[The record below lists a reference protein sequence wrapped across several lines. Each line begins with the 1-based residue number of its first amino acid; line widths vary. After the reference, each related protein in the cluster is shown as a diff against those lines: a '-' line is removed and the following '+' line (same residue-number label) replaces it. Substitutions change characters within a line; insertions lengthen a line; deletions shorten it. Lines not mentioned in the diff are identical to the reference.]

1 VTFLFLDKYLISV
14 EKVPIMRAREFTKN
28 KISEGVDELFEIN
41 MSPKNLERLV
51 ADIPGARVGI
61 EFEMVVPGIGNP
73 DNDDFDSEPDMDAD
87 ERVYDIDDV
96 ITFFD
101 QGDVNPTSDI
111 RRLRESLEEKF
122 NEWVDQVVEER
133 WERDRREIVSDYI
146 VNNDLESEKEEDEDF
161 DEFLDRKLEDD
172 DFVNEV
178 REEWRDEQYG
188 DFDQGDFFSDQRW
201 TYASDVYND
210 FASVSVLWPIWT
222 EAPEGGSIDAD
233 DIVKD
238 FGQTLG
244 VKVLYSERYHGA
256 KSSST
261 LTWRVEP
268 DGSIDPGASDDV
280 GLEFITP
287 HRGLPLDE
295 MITKMEEVRAWALA
309 NDCYTNRSTGL
320 HINVSVPNTSMIS
333 VDYVKLVLLLGD
345 QYVLDMFGRS
355 ANTFAK
361 SSYKEIV
368 SRIQSNPA
376 GVTEVLDKM
385 KKYLAHLGA
394 QSIHNGSTNK
404 YVSVN
409 FKGDYVEFRSPGGD
423 WLNETYWNQV
433 KNTIFRFVVALDAA
447 TKPDKYKEEYLKKLY
462 KLIAPPGKEP
472 ELDILGKMIAGY
484 LSGEVSKNDIIQRYT
499 VKRYAYRNK
508 ESPISSELPTTTQS
522 NTPANATNLP
532 PRNTEYIVYMA
543 DTNLPIGTFLARA
556 NDAESA
562 RLGFNS
568 FLTRIGRSSPAGYG
582 YREVRT

>member
-1 VTFLFLDKYLISV
+1 
-14 EKVPIMRAREFTKN
+14 MRAREFTKT

-41 MSPKNLERLV
+41 MSPRNLERLV

-73 DNDDFDSEPDMDAD
+73 NNDDKFESEPNMDAD

-111 RRLRESLEEKF
+111 RRLREALEEKF

-133 WERDRREIVSDYI
+133 WDRDRREIVSDYI

-178 REEWRDEQYG
+178 RKEWRDKEYG
-188 DFDQGDFFSDQRW
+188 YNDFDQRDFFSNERW
-201 TYASDVYND
+201 RWASDVYREYD
-210 FASVSVLWPIWT
+210 GIVTWPIWT
-222 EAPEGGSIDAD
+222 EAPERGSIDAD

-261 LTWRVEP
+261 SVWRVEP
-268 DGSIDPGASDDV
+268 DSSIEPDDDDDG

-309 NDCYTNRSTGL
+309 NYCYTNSSTGL

-355 ANTFAK
+355 ASTYAK
-361 SSYKEIV
+361 SSYTEIV
-368 SRIQSNPA
+368 NRIKSNPA

-462 KLIAPPGKEP
+462 KLIAPPGT
-472 ELDILGKMIAGY
+472 ELEMGRLGKLIAGY
-484 LSGEVSKNDIIQRYT
+484 LSGDISKDFILQRYSKAAKQQPVT
-499 VKRYAYRNK
+499 
-508 ESPISSELPTTTQS
+508 EPTPSSSPTD
-522 NTPANATNLP
+522 NTS

>member
-1 VTFLFLDKYLISV
+1 
-14 EKVPIMRAREFTKN
+14 M
-28 KISEGVDELFEIN
+28 
-41 MSPKNLERLV
+41 
-51 ADIPGARVGI
+51 
-61 EFEMVVPGIGNP
+61 
-73 DNDDFDSEPDMDAD
+73 
-87 ERVYDIDDV
+87 
-96 ITFFD
+96 
-101 QGDVNPTSDI
+101 
-111 RRLRESLEEKF
+111 
-122 NEWVDQVVEER
+122 
-133 WERDRREIVSDYI
+133 
-146 VNNDLESEKEEDEDF
+146 
-161 DEFLDRKLEDD
+161 
-172 DFVNEV
+172 
-178 REEWRDEQYG
+178 
-188 DFDQGDFFSDQRW
+188 
-201 TYASDVYND
+201 
-210 FASVSVLWPIWT
+210 LWPIWT
-222 EAPEGGSIDAD
+222 EAPERGSIDAD

-238 FGQTLG
+238 FGRALG

-268 DGSIDPGASDDV
+268 DSSIDPDDDDDG

-309 NDCYTNRSTGL
+309 NYCYTNSSTGL

-345 QYVLDMFGRS
+345 QYVLDMFDRS
-355 ANTFAK
+355 ANTYAK

-423 WLNETYWNQV
+423 WLNETYWSQI